1 MSLQQLKSLTLKYNE
16 RIQPLFAIGRKGL
29 LQQNN
34 VIDYINKYGLSSE
47 DVEQLLRLAN
57 DMDIYT
63 FDYSGIAEDEGLEF
77 FGVIHS
83 WYALSALKAAEAK
96 DLFIQMIENTSA
108 DLIDDWL
115 MSAFRHLIKPY
126 RKEIYP
132 YLLEVIKT
140 EKYHHWVRAEY
151 IEVIKDMAQGGEIN
165 LSEADALMEEI
176 LKNSKDRIINSV
188 AIGVCIDLKLLHHH
202 DLIVQCFTNGTVDI
216 GHIGD
221 LEDVEIE
228 MGLKTKREYPKQPT
242 ELQKIYAS
250 VFGKNGSVTH
260 VREEP
265 KIGRNDP
272 CSCGSGKKYKK
283 CCQKSE

>member
-1 MSLQQLKSLTLKYNE
+1 MSLQQLKSLALKYNE
-16 RIQPLFAIGRKGL
+16 RIQPLFTIGREGL
-29 LQQNN
+29 LQRNN
-34 VIDYINKYGLSSE
+34 VIDYINKYGLSYE
-47 DVEQLLRLAN
+47 DVEQLLTLAN

-77 FGVIHS
+77 FGVIHA
-83 WYALSALKAAEAK
+83 WYALSALKVPEAK
-96 DLFIQMIENTSA
+96 DLFIQMIESTSS

-151 IEVIKDMAQGGEIN
+151 IEVINDMAKAGEIDI
-165 LSEADALMEEI
+165 SEADALMEEI
-176 LKNSKDRIINSV
+176 LENSKDSIINAV

-202 DLIVQCFTNGTVDI
+202 NLIVQCFANGTVDI
-216 GHIGD
+216 GHVGD

-228 MGLKTKREYPKQPT
+228 MGLKTKREHPKQLN
-242 ELQKIYAS
+242 ELQKMFATE
-250 VFGKNGSVTH
+250 FGRNVSVTH
-260 VREEP
+260 VRGEP

-272 CSCGSGKKYKK
+272 CPCGSGKKYKN